1 MSTMTASPT
10 VRIPRPRTSPTRPA
24 AGARRTAR
32 TSARSQVRLTRRGR
46 LVVFIA
52 SLFLVLGAAL
62 FLGATSVATGET
74 GGAEQPTRVVM
85 VGEGDT
91 LWAIASAAAG
101 DGDVRDMMHTIKEL
115 NALDSSMLV
124 AGQKIFVPVTD

>member
-10 VRIPRPRTSPTRPA
+10 VRVPRPRTSSTRPA
-24 AGARRTAR
+24 AGARRPVR
-32 TSARSQVRLTRRGR
+32 TQVRLTRRGR
-46 LVVFIA
+46 LVVFLA
-52 SLFLVLGAAL
+52 CLFLVLGAAL

-101 DGDVRDMMHTIKEL
+101 DGEVREMMHTIKQL